1 MRERYPC
8 RQRIGLGTEGHGA
21 SLDRADALAQGV
33 RGLTEAVTA
42 EGSQRRGR
50 AASGGDA
57 GLRIPGA
64 AGGRGVPGGSER
76 HRGRERTLRVG
87 P

>member
-1 MRERYPC
+1 MSTNISPGQVC
-8 RQRIGLGTEGHGA
+8 
-21 SLDRADALAQGV
+21 
-33 RGLTEAVTA
+33 EAVTA

-50 AASGGDA
+50 AASGEDA

-87 P
+87 T